1 MGLDIQN
8 NIFAEGDHIRI
19 FAQDDNSVKVMLE
32 NHVPFKILG
41 YLHHEDSKPIHTVL
55 MKYEDPKNPKY
66 YMSTNGCTLEVGDK
80 KEVLI
85 ELDFYNIT
93 LNSKASIIFD
103 VKNILDG
110 IHYTYICAYNLD
122 SFFHTTYLNN

>member
-1 MGLDIQN
+1 MLNTQMEGHDSYHGYFMSKTVRVVGLDIHN

-41 YLHHEDSKPIHTVL
+41 YLHHEDAKPIHTVL
-55 MKYEDPKNPKY
+55 MKYENTKKPKV
-66 YMSTNGCTLEVGDK
+66 YMSTNGCTLEVGVE

-85 ELDFYNIT
+85 
-93 LNSKASIIFD
+93 
-103 VKNILDG
+103 
-110 IHYTYICAYNLD
+110 
-122 SFFHTTYLNN
+122 